1 MVLAIHFIF
10 ILHVQKCTGKNLCF
24 KDHLYVS
31 ELIILIF
38 NDLTNAKNKIDN
50 NSQK

>member
-1 MVLAIHFIF
+1 MVLVIRFIF

-38 NDLTNAKNKIDN
+38 NDKNKIDN
-50 NSQK
+50 SSQK